1 MICNARDKKTT
12 SVDKEKMFN
21 EAYGTKYKI
30 PLDHEIRKEHEVF
43 FPRALSDEL
52 LFELRLAPVGTF
64 VKGSDAANLAYELT
78 NNQLWFDVIHSQ
90 ELANEALF
98 NYKNGKRFMCER
110 VTHLES
116 IDEASEAIIN
126 ETVNVP
132 RRSIKGLLLLF
143 YEPYAAGARE
153 SEKIFNPDITKVKV
167 AMNKI

>member
-1 MICNARDKKTT
+1 MQCNKKTT

-64 VKGSDAANLAYELT
+64 VKGSDAENLAYELT

-90 ELANEALF
+90 ELANEA
-98 NYKNGKRFMCER
+98 YKNGKRFMCER